1 MIRHL
6 LDRLRDRAGTAA
18 IEFAL
23 VLPIL
28 MTLLLGTYEG
38 TQALLAY
45 MKLVSASQTVA
56 DLVTQQQQVA
66 SSDFPNFYVAGQL
79 VMSPLPGG
87 VLGVAITNVTVDSSG
102 TASVLWHEECGGITP
117 ISNAVTLASGYAG
130 KSESVIIVQANY
142 AYTSLLHY
150 VMPSAITLTQ
160 ISYSKP
166 RVVASIP
173 YKGTATACS

>member
-1 MIRHL
+1 MTRHIL
-6 LDRLRDRAGTAA
+6 NRLRDRTGTAA

-79 VMSPLPGG
+79 VMSPLPSGS
-87 VLGVAITNVTVDSSG
+87 LGVAISNVTVDG
-102 TASVLWHEECGGITP
+102 TGKATVLWHEECGGISP
-117 ISNAVTLASGYAG
+117 IPNAVTLASGYAG
-130 KSESVIIVQANY
+130 DNESVVIVQANF
-142 AYTSLLHY
+142 AYSSLFHY
-150 VMPSAITLTQ
+150 VLPSAITLTQ
-160 ISYSKP
+160 IAYSKP
-166 RVVASIP
+166 RLVASIP
-173 YKGTATACS
+173 YQGTATKCS